1 MLHIPTSQTIFDF
14 SKENS
19 PVATVKSGDTVI
31 FNTCDCYG
39 NAAPGCELPLP
50 EHGGNPATGPLFIE
64 SAMPGDTLQVE
75 ILDIEVASEGLMR
88 SGPDKGILGH
98 RFAAEFVKRIPIQDN
113 MAIFD
118 DKLQLPI
125 DPMIGVIG
133 TAPANEAIPAVTPDT
148 HGGNMDCKEIKKGT
162 TLFLPIFIE
171 GALLAMGD
179 LHAVM
184 GDGEIV
190 ICGLEVPGSV
200 TVRVTVLKN
209 RTITQ
214 PMLQSATQWMNIV
227 SALTLDEA
235 AQLATEHM
243 HEFLMDHTELNAE
256 NAGMLLSLVGD
267 LRICQIVD
275 PQMTVRMEFPLS
287 VMKTYGFTPWQ
298 C

>member
-1 MLHIPTSQTIFDF
+1 MLHISASQFIFDF
-14 SKENS
+14 SKDNAT
-19 PVATVKSGDTVI
+19 VATAKSGDTI
-31 FNTCDCYG
+31 AFDTLDCYG
-39 NAAPGCELPLP
+39 NAAPGCTLPLP
-50 EHGGNPATGPLFIE
+50 KDGGNPATGPLFIE
-64 SAMPGDTLQVE
+64 DTMPGDTLQVE
-75 ILDIEVASEGLMR
+75 ILDIQVAREGLMR
-88 SGPDKGILGH
+88 SGPNKGVLGH
-98 RFAAEFVKRIPIQDN
+98 RFTEEFVKRIPIEN
-113 MAIFD
+113 GFAIFD
-118 DKLQLPI
+118 EKLQLPI

-133 TAPANEAIPAVTPDT
+133 TAPANEPIPAVTPDT

-162 TLFLPIFIE
+162 TLFLPVFVE

-190 ICGLEVPGSV
+190 ICGLEVPGHV

-214 PMLQSATQWMNIV
+214 PMLQTKMHWMNIV
-227 SALTLDEA
+227 SALTLDQA
-235 AQLATEHM
+235 AQLATNHM
-243 HEFLMDHTELNAE
+243 HTFLMNHTELTAE
-256 NAGMLLSLVGD
+256 NAGMLLSLVGN

>member
-1 MLHIPTSQTIFDF
+1 MIQIPASQIIFDF
-14 SKENS
+14 SKDNT
-19 PVATVKSGDTVI
+19 PVATAKSGDTVI

-39 NAAPGCELPLP
+39 NAAPGCKLPLP
-50 EHGGNPATGPLFIE
+50 KNGNNPTTGPLLIQD
-64 SAMPGDTLQVE
+64 AVPGDTLQVE

-88 SGPDKGILGH
+88 SGPGKGVVGH
-98 RFAAEFVKRIPIQDN
+98 RFSKEFVKRIPIQEE

-118 DKLQLPI
+118 EKLQLPI

-133 TAPANEAIPAVTPDT
+133 TTSAGAAIPAVTPDS

-162 TLFLPIFIE
+162 TLFLPVFVE

-190 ICGLEVPGSV
+190 ICGLEVPGRV
-200 TVRVTVLKN
+200 TVRVTVKKDQ
-209 RTITQ
+209 TITQ
-214 PMLQSATQWMNIV
+214 PLLQTEKYWMNIV
-227 SALTLDEA
+227 SAPTLDEA
-235 AQLATEHM
+235 AKLATEHM
-243 HEFLMDHTELNAE
+243 HDFLISHTELDAE
-256 NAGMLLSLVGD
+256 TAGMLLSLVGD

-287 VMKTYGFTPWQ
+287 VMQTYGFIPWH

>member
-1 MLHIPTSQTIFDF
+1 MLIIPASQLISDF
-14 SKENS
+14 SKDNT
-19 PVATVKSGDTVI
+19 PVATAKSGDTVI

-39 NAAPGCELPLP
+39 NAAPGCKLPLP
-50 EHGGNPATGPLFIE
+50 KNGDNPATGPLFVE
-64 SAMPGDTLQVE
+64 YAMPGDTLQVE

-88 SGPDKGILGH
+88 SGPAKGILGH
-98 RFAAEFVKRIPIQDN
+98 RFTEEFVKRIPIKHGI
-113 MAIFD
+113 ASFD
-118 DKLQLPI
+118 EKLQLPI

-133 TAPANEAIPAVTPDT
+133 TAPANKAIPAVTPDA

-162 TLFLPIFIE
+162 TLFLPVFIE

-179 LHAVM
+179 LHAIM

-190 ICGLEVPGSV
+190 ICGLEVPGRV
-200 TVRVTVLKN
+200 TVRVTVRKDQAL
-209 RTITQ
+209 TQ
-214 PMLQSATQWMNIV
+214 PLLQTEDRWMNIV
-227 SALTLDEA
+227 SAPTLDTA

-243 HEFLMDHTELNAE
+243 HEFLMTHTELDAE
-256 NAGMLLSLVGD
+256 DAGMLLSLVGN